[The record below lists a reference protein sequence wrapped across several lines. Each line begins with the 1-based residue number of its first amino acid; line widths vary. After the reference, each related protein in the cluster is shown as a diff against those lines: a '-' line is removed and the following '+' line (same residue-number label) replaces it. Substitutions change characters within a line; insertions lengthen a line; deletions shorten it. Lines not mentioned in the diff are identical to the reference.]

1 MTALPPRWLDK
12 LATKIC
18 APHLR
23 EELLGDLHE
32 RYALRHKRSGARKA
46 KLFYAREVLGLLR
59 PSVVRRKPSSHGK
72 VSLLNPEILSSYFKI
87 GSRVLLKN
95 RGYSLIHITG
105 LAIGLWACMMVATV
119 VIDSLSYDRQWSRTD
134 DIYRIVGINDRGSSL
149 LERSASSPAP
159 LAQELMRNYPEVE
172 ACSSIETELMRF
184 RLRPQDSDAVEASI
198 LTADSTIKQILD
210 FKLVAGSFEVPTDNR
225 WKLLITRSFASRI
238 FPGQNPVGRTIY
250 QAPNFGSEASPYE
263 ITGLIED
270 LPYNSQFRADVI
282 QLKSVKHQQLVGND
296 YIMFTNNYLLLKR
309 GTDVSKFTGKVNQ
322 WYAGVMKNNRNR
334 FEFQPLK
341 DVYLHSDFA
350 EGQKVRASAKT
361 IYIFAGVAFLLLFIA
376 CVNFI
381 NLSIAKAAARVKEA
395 GVRKLLSGSR
405 SQLVIQLLTET
416 MLLFGI
422 SICIASL
429 SYVFSLQSVENFL
442 GHKLAMTF
450 TSNLPMTA
458 AALLIAFLTA
468 ILTGLYPAFV
478 VSGSKPGHMLQ
489 GKFNSS
495 LGQNGLRKTLVV
507 AQFSIS
513 VIVLVATIVVRQQ
526 LDLMKNKEPGYD
538 KNNLMGIEQ
547 TYWNGKGEAFKNE
560 LQRIP
565 GVVRSSLS
573 MWMPA
578 DGAGHMQREVKD
590 PANPNQR
597 LRVWYVAG
605 DVDLPAT
612 LGLKLLKGRTFSD
625 RFADAVNTDSLQKES
640 FEKFENAQK
649 NQNSLMTATAAKM
662 LGITQLDVQNEN
674 AHSVPVGVVGDFHNE
689 SFYEPMKPTLI
700 LAQKSPEYAGMLI
713 RIQPGTEIQVGTA
726 IRKLW
731 KQFFPEKSLRISN
744 IEDKLA
750 KQYEA
755 ESKLHQLFMFFSG
768 LTMFLSALGIF
779 GLVVQAAE
787 QRAKEVG
794 IRKVLGASVSGIIAL
809 LSTDFVKMVLIAI
822 AIASPLAWF
831 ALERWLEH
839 YPYRTTLS
847 WWIFAATGL
856 ATLAVTIFTVSFQA
870 IRAAMA
876 DPVRSLRNE

>member
-1 MTALPPRWLDK
+1 MTSLPPRWLDK

-32 RYALRHKRSGARKA
+32 RYALRYQRSGARKA
-46 KLFYAREVLGLLR
+46 RTFYFREVLALLR
-59 PSVVRRKPSSHGK
+59 PSVMRRKPSSHDK
-72 VSLLNPEILSSYFKI
+72 VSLLSPEILSNYFKI
-87 GSRVLLKN
+87 GSRVLVKN
-95 RGYSLIHITG
+95 RAYSLIHITG

-119 VIDSLSYDRQWSRTD
+119 VIDSLSYDRQWSRAD
-134 DIYRIVGINDRGSSL
+134 NIYRILGVNNRGNSL

-172 ACSSIETELMRF
+172 ACSSIETELMHF
-184 RLRPQDSDAVEASI
+184 RLRPKNSEAIEASI

-210 FKLVAGSFEVPTDNR
+210 FKLVAGSFQIPTGNR
-225 WKLLITRSFASRI
+225 WKLLVTRSFASRI
-238 FPGQNPVGRTIY
+238 FPGQNPIGRTIY
-250 QAPNFGSEASPYE
+250 QAPNFGSEPSPYE

-270 LPYNSQFRADVI
+270 LPYNSQFRTDVI
-282 QLKSVKHQQLVGND
+282 RLKPIKHEQLAGSK
-296 YIMFTNNYLLLKR
+296 YIMFTNNYLLLKP
-309 GTDVSKFTGKVNQ
+309 GTDVSKFTSKVNQ
-322 WYAGVMKNNRNR
+322 WYAGVMKNNRDR
-334 FEFQPLK
+334 FEFQPLQ

-361 IYIFAGVAFLLLFIA
+361 IYIFAGVALLLLFIA

-395 GVRKLLSGSR
+395 GVRKILSGSR

-429 SYVFSLQSVENFL
+429 SYIFSLHSVENFL

-450 TSNLPMTA
+450 SSNLPMA
-458 AALLIAFLTA
+458 VAALLIAFLTA
-468 ILTGLYPAFV
+468 ILTGLYPALV

-489 GKFNSS
+489 GKFNAS
-495 LGQNGLRKTLVV
+495 LGRNRLRKTLVV

-526 LDLMKNKEPGYD
+526 LDLMKNKELGYD

-547 TYWNGKGEAFKNE
+547 ISWNGKGEAFKSE

-565 GVVRSSLS
+565 GVVRSSLT

-578 DGAGHMQREVKD
+578 EGAGNMQREVKN
-590 PANPNQR
+590 PADANRR
-597 LRVWYVAG
+597 LRVWYIAG

-612 LGLKLLKGRTFSD
+612 LGLKLVKGRMFSD
-625 RFADAVNTDSLQKES
+625 RFADALNADSLQKEG

-662 LGITQLDVQNEN
+662 LGIKELDIPSEG

-713 RIQPGTEIQVGTA
+713 RIQPGTEMQVGTA
-726 IRKLW
+726 IGKLW
-731 KQFFPEKSLRISN
+731 KQFFPEKLLRISN
-744 IEDKLA
+744 IEDKLT

-787 QRAKEVG
+787 QRSKEVG
-794 IRKVLGASVSGIIAL
+794 IRKVLGASVSGIVAL
-809 LSTDFVKMVLIAI
+809 LSRDFVKLVLIAI

-831 ALERWLEH
+831 SLEKWLNH
-839 YPYRTTLS
+839 YPYRTTVS
-847 WWIFAATGL
+847 WWIFVATGA

-870 IRAAMA
+870 IRAALA
-876 DPVRSLRNE
+876 DPVTSLRNE